1 MIVFEID
8 NVPYDAPE
16 NWETVDTVLK
26 RDRTFDG
33 ILATYDATVT
43 FYGAAYDYL
52 LSLKAQGFCSSALLE
67 VYRTDGYTPFIIA
80 QGRIFIADCEFKEAV
95 KGVVCKIKDDTFFAK
110 INSNKSIKTI
120 PSGNISKNGS
130 EITPAQAY
138 EVLMYDLSD
147 TTLSR
152 TIYSVRVYEAFR
164 WYVDFMTNGTLQ
176 FQSDSFNYG
185 GEYAGL
191 CITVGSKF
199 SSPIF
204 ANYNTSTP
212 PLTAFSFED
221 LYKEVKKKIPICFVI
236 ENPFTNPV
244 FRIETIDYLE
254 GNASALTFTDIDA
267 ITTKFD
273 VQRLY
278 SAINVGSKTL
288 NTGVWLDFPEN
299 INFVGF
305 KEEEFFTVGECSI
318 NNTLDLVSDWVIS
331 SNCIQD
337 ALQGSQDYNSD
348 LFLLD
353 TIVTDAANHDGR
365 SNNTDYLDTGFFYYN
380 ELLSNY
386 ATLNR
391 NNGGFPSSLARNYNE
406 SVDATFQAVTT
417 GVSISGSNNSILY
430 TGIFNDETFDNGN
443 NYDTTTYRF
452 TAPFT
457 NVFKFSVRVRFDIQ
471 TFIRPG
477 TGSPYILAR
486 LFFRVYD
493 SSNVLRQDFTLKTT
507 PIWSANVYNMTGNLS
522 VVMNQGDYAKVSL
535 LLSPDNTIFSGD
547 ITVLNTYFS
556 CVSTGDGSGLIE
568 VVDSDNY
575 DVTTHEFNYPLTAE
589 QFETIIDSPVDS
601 FEFYS
606 TIDNRRVGRLE
617 DIKFNY
623 NTNLATIKLSSKNSN
638 E

>member
-67 VYRTDGYTPFIIA
+67 VYRTDGYTPTIIA

-110 INSNKSIKTI
+110 INSNKGIKTI
-120 PSGNISKNGS
+120 PSGNLSKNGS
-130 EITPAQAY
+130 TITPAQAY
-138 EVLMYDLSD
+138 DVLMYDLSN
-147 TTLSR
+147 TSLSR

-164 WYVDFMTNGTLQ
+164 WFIDFMTNGTLQ

-204 ANYNTSTP
+204 AQYNTSTP

-236 ENPFTNPV
+236 EDPFTNPV

-254 GNASALTFTDIDA
+254 GNPSAVSFTDIDA

-278 SAINVGSKTL
+278 SNIKVGSKTL
-288 NTGVWLDFPEN
+288 NAGVWLDFPEN

-305 KEEEFFTVGECSI
+305 KEEDFFTVGECSI

-331 SNCIQD
+331 SNVIQD
-337 ALQGSQDYNSD
+337 ALQGSQEYDSD

-353 TIVTDAANHDGR
+353 TLVTDAANHDGR
-365 SNNTDYLDTGFFYYN
+365 SNNTDYLDVGFFYYN

-386 ATLNR
+386 QTLNR
-391 NNGGFPSSLARNYNE
+391 NNGGFPSSLARNYNDN
-406 SVDATFQAVTT
+406 VDATFQAVTT
-417 GVSISGSNNSILY
+417 GQGIGGSTFPITYASI
-430 TGIFNDETFDNGN
+430 FDAETFDNGN
-443 NYDTTTYRF
+443 NYNIANYRF
-452 TAPFT
+452 TAPDT
-457 NVFKFSVRVRFDIQ
+457 NVYKFDLQVRFNIQ
-471 TFIRPG
+471 TLTTSGF
-477 TGSPYILAR
+477 GSPIISTT
-486 LFFRVYD
+486 LFIKIYD
-493 SSNVLRQDFTLKTT
+493 SSNVLRQDIALISRIIFSTNNYR
-507 PIWSANVYNMTGNLS
+507 IQGIRAI
-522 VVMNQGDYAKVSL
+522 VMNQGDYAIASIRFVPGNS
-535 LLSPDNTIFSGD
+535 TFTG
-547 ITVLNTYFS
+547 TVLVPNTYFS
-556 CVSTGDGSGLIE
+556 CVSTGSGSGLVD

-606 TIDNRRVGRLE
+606 NANNKRIGRLD

-623 NTNLATIKLSSKNSN
+623 NTNLATIKLTSKNSN
-638 E
+638 Q

>member
-26 RDRTFDG
+26 RDRSFDG
-33 ILATYDATVT
+33 ILASYEATVT

-67 VYRTDGYTPFIIA
+67 VYRTDGYTPVIIA
-80 QGRIFIADCEFKEAV
+80 QGRIFIADCEFKEAQ
-95 KGVVCKIKDDTFFAK
+95 KGVLCKIKDDTFFAK

-138 EVLMYDLSD
+138 DVLMYDLSD

-164 WYVDFMTNGTLQ
+164 WYIDFMTNGTLQ

-185 GEYAGL
+185 GEYEGL
-191 CITVGSKF
+191 CITIGSKF

-221 LYKEVKKKIPICFVI
+221 LYKEIKKKIPICFVI

-254 GNASALTFTDIDA
+254 GNPSAVSFTDIDS
-267 ITTKFD
+267 ILTKFD

-278 SAINVGSKTL
+278 SVIKVGSKTL

-318 NNTLDLVSDWVIS
+318 NNVLDLVSDWVIS
-331 SNCIQD
+331 SNVIQD
-337 ALQGSQDYNSD
+337 ALQGSQDYDSD

-380 ELLSNY
+380 ELLSNFQ
-386 ATLNR
+386 TINR

-406 SVDATFQAVTT
+406 DVDATFQAVTT
-417 GVSISGSNNSILY
+417 GASISA
-430 TGIFNDETFDNGN
+430 TGNYATIFDAETYDNGN
-443 NYDTTTYRF
+443 NFNTATYRF

-457 NVFKFSVRVRFDIQ
+457 NVYKFDLQVIFDLQ
-471 TFIRPG
+471 TLVAPPLGGVNVVNAVLKI
-477 TGSPYILAR
+477 
-486 LFFRVYD
+486 RVYD
-493 SSNVLRQDFTLKTT
+493 SGNVLRQDITMDTT
-507 PIWSANVYNMTGNLS
+507 SMFATNVYTYQGNRS
-522 VVMNQGDYAKVSL
+522 IVMNQNDYAIASVTFSKFGGS
-535 LLSPDNTIFSGD
+535 FSGD
-547 ITVLNTYFS
+547 ILVPNTYFR
-556 CVSTGDGSGLIE
+556 CVSTGDGSGLIQ

-606 TIDNRRVGRLE
+606 TTENIRVGRLE

-638 E
+638 T

>member
-33 ILATYDATVT
+33 ILASYDATVT

-67 VYRTDGYTPFIIA
+67 VYRTDGYTPQIIA
-80 QGRIFIADCEFKEAV
+80 QGRIFIADCEFKEAQ
-95 KGVVCKIKDDTFFAK
+95 KGVLCKIKDDTFFAK
-110 INSNKSIKTI
+110 INSNKGIKTI
-120 PSGNISKNGS
+120 PSGNLSKNGG
-130 EITPAQAY
+130 EITPAQKY

-164 WYVDFMTNGTLQ
+164 WYIDFMTNGTLQ
-176 FQSDSFNYG
+176 FQSDSFNYLG
-185 GEYAGL
+185 KYEGL

-199 SSPIF
+199 SSPTF

-236 ENPFTNPV
+236 EDPFTNPV

-254 GNASALTFTDIDA
+254 GNPSAVSFTDIDS

-278 SAINVGSKTL
+278 SAIKVGSKTL

-318 NNTLDLVSDWVIS
+318 NNVLDLVSDWVIS
-331 SNCIQD
+331 SNVIQD
-337 ALQGSQDYNSD
+337 ALQGSQDYDSD

-353 TIVTDAANHDGR
+353 TQVIDSATHYGR
-365 SNNTDYLDTGFFYYN
+365 SINTDYLDIGFFYYN
-380 ELLSNY
+380 ELLSNFQ
-386 ATLNR
+386 TINR
-391 NNGGFPSSLARNYNE
+391 NNGGFPSSLARNYNDN
-406 SVDATFQAVTT
+406 VDATFQAVTT
-417 GVSISGSNNSILY
+417 GASISA
-430 TGIFNDETFDNGN
+430 TGNYATIFDAETFDNGN
-443 NYDTTTYRF
+443 NYNTANYRF
-452 TAPFT
+452 TAPDT
-457 NVFKFSVRVRFDIQ
+457 NVYKFDTQIIFDLQSI
-471 TFIRPG
+471 TPPAFGLGAVTALLLIR
-477 TGSPYILAR
+477 I
-486 LFFRVYD
+486 YD
-493 SSNVLRQDFTLKTT
+493 SSNVLRQDVTLNYF
-507 PIWSANVYNMTGNLS
+507 IMFSVNVYTIGN
-522 VVMNQGDYAKVSL
+522 VKAIVMNQGDYAIASVSFN
-535 LLSPDNTIFSGD
+535 SGSASFNGD
-547 ITVLNTYFS
+547 ILVPNTYFS
-556 CVSTGDGSGLIE
+556 CVSTGNGSGLIE

-606 TIDNRRVGRLE
+606 TADNRRVGRLD

-638 E
+638 T

>member
-26 RDRTFDG
+26 RDKTFDG

-67 VYRTDGYTPFIIA
+67 VYRTDGYTPSIIA

-110 INSNKSIKTI
+110 INSNKGIRTI
-120 PSGNISKNGS
+120 PSGNLSKNGS
-130 EITPAQAY
+130 TITPAQKY
-138 EVLMYDLSD
+138 EVLMYDLSN
-147 TTLSR
+147 TSLSR

-164 WYVDFMTNGTLQ
+164 WFIDFMTNGTLQ
-176 FQSDSFNYG
+176 FQSDSFNYD
-185 GEYAGL
+185 GEYEGL

-204 ANYNTSTP
+204 DRYNTSTP

-221 LYKEVKKKIPICFVI
+221 LYKEIKKKIPICFVI
-236 ENPFTNPV
+236 ENPFTNPI
-244 FRIETIDYLE
+244 FRLETIEYLE
-254 GNASALTFTDIDA
+254 GNQSPLQFTDIDS

-278 SAINVGSKTL
+278 SAIKVGSKTL
-288 NTGVWLDFPEN
+288 NSGAWLDFFEN

-318 NNTLDLVSDWVIS
+318 NNVLDLVSDWVIS
-331 SNCIQD
+331 SNVIQD
-337 ALQGSQDYNSD
+337 ALQGSQEYDSD

-353 TIVTDAANHDGR
+353 TLVINSATHYGR
-365 SNNTDYLDTGFFYYN
+365 TINTNYLETGFFYYN

-386 ATLNR
+386 QTINR
-391 NNGGFPSSLARNYNE
+391 NNGGFPSSLARNYN
-406 SVDATFQAVTT
+406 DNDNGTFQAVTS
-417 GVSISGSNNSILY
+417 GLSIGSSNVPITY
-430 TGIFNDETFDNGN
+430 DTIFDVETFDNGGN
-443 NYDTTTYRF
+443 FDPTNYRYTAADTDIY
-452 TAPFT
+452 
-457 NVFKFSVRVRFDIQ
+457 KFDLQVSFQIQ
-471 TFIRPG
+471 TLGSVGNPAIAVGLFIQ
-477 TGSPYILAR
+477 
-486 LFFRVYD
+486 LFN
-493 SSNVLRQDFTLKTT
+493 SSNVLRENIFFKVFE
-507 PIWSANVYNMTGNLS
+507 IFS
-522 VVMNQGDYAKVSL
+522 VNTYTIQGIKAIVMNQGDYAIASL
-535 LLSPDNTIFSGD
+535 RFVPPNSTFTGD
-547 ITVLNTYFS
+547 ILVPNTYFS
-556 CVSTGDGSGLIE
+556 CVSTGAGSGLVEI
-568 VVDSDNY
+568 VDSDNY

-606 TIDNRRVGRLE
+606 NVNNKRIGRLD

-623 NTNLATIKLSSKNSN
+623 NTNLATIKLTSKNSN
-638 E
+638 L

>member
-16 NWETVDTVLK
+16 NWESVDTVLK
-26 RDRTFDG
+26 RDRAFDG
-33 ILATYDATVT
+33 ILASYEATVT

-67 VYRTDGYTPFIIA
+67 VYRTDGYTPQIIA
-80 QGRIFIADCEFKEAV
+80 QGRIFIADCEFKEAQ
-95 KGVVCKIKDDTFFAK
+95 KGVLCKIKDDTFFAK
-110 INSNKSIKTI
+110 INSNKGIKTI

-164 WYVDFMTNGTLQ
+164 WFIDFMTNGTLQ
-176 FQSDSFNYG
+176 FQSDSFNYD
-185 GEYAGL
+185 GEYEGL

-199 SSPIF
+199 SSPTF

-236 ENPFTNPV
+236 ENPFTNPI
-244 FRIETIDYLE
+244 FRIETIDYLQ
-254 GNASALTFTDIDA
+254 GNPSPLQFTDIDS
-267 ITTKFD
+267 ILTKFD

-278 SAINVGSKTL
+278 SAIKVGSKTL
-288 NTGVWLDFPEN
+288 NTGVLLDFPEN

-318 NNTLDLVSDWVIS
+318 NNVLDLVSDWVIS
-331 SNCIQD
+331 SNVIQD
-337 ALQGSQDYNSD
+337 ALQGSQDYDSD

-365 SNNTDYLDTGFFYYN
+365 SNNTDYLDVGFFYYN

-391 NNGGFPSSLARNYNE
+391 NNGGFPSSLAINYNE

-417 GVSISGSNNSILY
+417 GATLTPTVTSI
-430 TGIFNDETFDNGN
+430 IFDVETYDNGN
-443 NYDTTTYRF
+443 NFDPTTGRF

-457 NVFKFSVRVRFDIQ
+457 NVYKFESRIIFELVSLVPPSFGSSFVR
-471 TFIRPG
+471 G
-477 TGSPYILAR
+477 ILR
-486 LFFRVYD
+486 FRVKDSAGVTYQDVYLDTIDMYD
-493 SSNVLRQDFTLKTT
+493 LK
-507 PIWSANVYNMTGNLS
+507 VYYFNGNIT
-522 VVMNQGDYAKVSL
+522 VTMNQGDEAFVSL
-535 LLSPDNTIFSGD
+535 NFLNFADDFSGD
-547 ITVLNTYFS
+547 VLIPNTFFR
-556 CVSTGDGSGLIE
+556 CVSNGDGSGLIE
-568 VVDSDNY
+568 LVDSNNY

-606 TIDNRRVGRLE
+606 TTENIRVGRLE

-638 E
+638 T

>member
-1 MIVFEID
+1 MLVFEID

-52 LSLKAQGFCSSALLE
+52 VSLKAQGFCSSALLE
-67 VYRTDGYTPFIIA
+67 VYRTDGYTPTIIA
-80 QGRIFIADCEFKEAV
+80 QGRIFIADCEFREAV

-110 INSNKSIKTI
+110 INSNKGIKTI
-120 PSGNISKNGS
+120 PSGNLSKNGS
-130 EITPAQAY
+130 TITPAQAY
-138 EVLMYDLSD
+138 DVLMYDLSD
-147 TTLSR
+147 TSLSR

-164 WYVDFMTNGTLQ
+164 WYVDFMTNGTLA

-185 GEYAGL
+185 GEYEGL

-199 SSPIF
+199 SSAIF

-236 ENPFTNPV
+236 EDPFTNPV
-244 FRIETIDYLE
+244 FRIETIEYLE
-254 GNASALTFTDIDA
+254 GNPSALTFTDIDA

-278 SAINVGSKTL
+278 SEIKVGSKTL

-305 KEEEFFTVGECSI
+305 KEENFFTVGECSI

-331 SNCIQD
+331 SNVIQD
-337 ALQGSQDYNSD
+337 ALQGSQEYDSD

-353 TIVTDAANHDGR
+353 TQVTDAANHDGR
-365 SNNTDYLDTGFFYYN
+365 SINTDYLDTGFFYYN
-380 ELLSNY
+380 ELLSNFQ
-386 ATLNR
+386 TLNR
-391 NNGGFPSSLARNYNE
+391 NNGGFPSSLARNFNADT
-406 SVDATFQAVTT
+406 DATFQAVTT
-417 GVSISGSNNSILY
+417 GLSVSA
-430 TGIFNDETFDNGN
+430 TGNIATIFDAETFDNGN
-443 NYDTTTYRF
+443 NYNIATYRF

-457 NVFKFSVRVRFDIQ
+457 NVFKFDLQVIFDLQ
-471 TFIRPG
+471 TIVAPPSGGVNVVNAVLKIR
-477 TGSPYILAR
+477 I
-486 LFFRVYD
+486 YD
-493 SSNVLRQDFTLKTT
+493 SGNVLRQDITMDTT
-507 PIWSANVYNMTGNLS
+507 SMFAVNVYTYQGVRS
-522 VVMNQGDYAKVSL
+522 IVMNQNDYAIASVTFSKAGAS
-535 LLSPDNTIFSGD
+535 FSGD
-547 ITVLNTYFS
+547 ILVPNTYFS
-556 CVSTGDGSGLIE
+556 CVSTGDGSSLIE
-568 VVDSDNY
+568 IVDSDNY

-606 TIDNRRVGRLE
+606 NANNKRIGRLD

-623 NTNLATIKLSSKNSN
+623 NTNLATIKLTSKNSN
-638 E
+638 Q

>member
-67 VYRTDGYTPFIIA
+67 VYRTDGYTPTIIA
-80 QGRIFIADCEFKEAV
+80 QGRIFIADCEFKEAQ

-110 INSNKSIKTI
+110 INSNKGIKTI
-120 PSGNISKNGS
+120 PSGNLSKNGS
-130 EITPAQAY
+130 TITPAQAY
-138 EVLMYDLSD
+138 DVLMYDLSN
-147 TTLSR
+147 TSLSR

-164 WYVDFMTNGTLQ
+164 WFIDFMTNGTLQ

-185 GEYAGL
+185 GEYEGL

-204 ANYNTSTP
+204 AQYNTSTP

-221 LYKEVKKKIPICFVI
+221 LYKEIKKKIPICFVI
-236 ENPFTNPV
+236 QDPFTNPV
-244 FRIETIDYLE
+244 FRIETIEYLE
-254 GNASALTFTDIDA
+254 GNPSAVSFTDIDA

-278 SAINVGSKTL
+278 SNIKVGSKTL
-288 NTGVWLDFPEN
+288 NSGAGLDFPEL

-305 KEEEFFTVGECSI
+305 KEEDFFTVGECSI
-318 NNTLDLVSDWVIS
+318 NNTLDLVSDWLIS
-331 SNCIQD
+331 SNVIQF
-337 ALQGSQDYNSD
+337 ALAGNQDYDGD

-353 TIVTDAANHDGR
+353 TLVTDAANHDGR
-365 SNNTDYLDTGFFYYN
+365 SINTDYLDTGFFYYN

-386 ATLNR
+386 QTLNR
-391 NNGGFPSSLARNYNE
+391 NNGGFPSSLARNFNADT
-406 SVDATFQAVTT
+406 DATFQAVTT
-417 GVSISGSNNSILY
+417 GLSVSA
-430 TGIFNDETFDNGN
+430 TGNFATIFDAETFDNGN
-443 NYDTTTYRF
+443 NYNITTYSF

-457 NVFKFSVRVRFDIQ
+457 NVFKFDLQVIFDLQ
-471 TFIRPG
+471 TIVAPPLGGVNVVNAVLKIR
-477 TGSPYILAR
+477 I
-486 LFFRVYD
+486 YD
-493 SSNVLRQDFTLKTT
+493 SGNVLRQDITIDTT
-507 PIWSANVYNMTGNLS
+507 SMFAVNVYTYQGVRS
-522 VVMNQGDYAKVSL
+522 IVMNQDDYAIASVTFSKAGGS
-535 LLSPDNTIFSGD
+535 FSGD
-547 ITVLNTYFS
+547 VLVPNTYFS
-556 CVSTGDGSGLIE
+556 CVSTGNGSGLVE

-606 TIDNRRVGRLE
+606 NINNKRIGRLD

-623 NTNLATIKLSSKNSN
+623 NTNLATIKLTSKNSN
-638 E
+638 Q

>member
-1 MIVFEID
+1 MLVFEID

-67 VYRTDGYTPFIIA
+67 VYRTDGYTPSIIA
-80 QGRIFIADCEFKEAV
+80 QGRIFIADCEFREAV

-110 INSNKSIKTI
+110 INSNKGIKTI
-120 PSGNISKNGS
+120 PSVNLSKNGS
-130 EITPAQAY
+130 TITPAQAY
-138 EVLMYDLSD
+138 DVLMYDLSD
-147 TTLSR
+147 TSLSR

-185 GEYAGL
+185 GEYEGL

-204 ANYNTSTP
+204 DNYNTSTP

-236 ENPFTNPV
+236 QDPFTNPV

-254 GNASALTFTDIDA
+254 GNPSALTFTDIDA

-278 SAINVGSKTL
+278 SSIKVGSKTL
-288 NTGVWLDFPEN
+288 NTSTFLNFPEN

-331 SNCIQD
+331 SNCIEH
-337 ALQGSQDYNSD
+337 ALAGNQDYDGD
-348 LFLLD
+348 LFLLN
-353 TIVTDAANHDGR
+353 TLVTDAANHDGR
-365 SNNTDYLDTGFFYYN
+365 SINTDYLDTGFFYYN
-380 ELLSNY
+380 ELLSNFQ
-386 ATLNR
+386 TLNR
-391 NNGGFPSSLARNYNE
+391 NNGGFPSSLARNFNADT
-406 SVDATFQAVTT
+406 DATFQAVTT
-417 GVSISGSNNSILY
+417 GLSVSA
-430 TGIFNDETFDNGN
+430 TGNFATIFDAETFDNGN
-443 NYDTTTYRF
+443 NYNIGTYRF

-457 NVFKFSVRVRFDIQ
+457 NVFKFDLQVIFDLQ
-471 TFIRPG
+471 TIVAPPLGGVNVVNAVLKIR
-477 TGSPYILAR
+477 I
-486 LFFRVYD
+486 YD
-493 SSNVLRQDFTLKTT
+493 SGNVLRQDITMDTT
-507 PIWSANVYNMTGNLS
+507 SMFAVNVYTYQGVRS
-522 VVMNQGDYAKVSL
+522 IVMNQNDYAIASVTFSKAGGS
-535 LLSPDNTIFSGD
+535 FSGD
-547 ITVLNTYFS
+547 VLVPNTYFS
-556 CVSTGDGSGLIE
+556 CVSTGDGSSLIE
-568 VVDSDNY
+568 IVDSDNY

-606 TIDNRRVGRLE
+606 NANNKRIGRLD

-623 NTNLATIKLSSKNSN
+623 NTNLATIKLTSKNSN
-638 E
+638 L

>member
-1 MIVFEID
+1 MIVFQID

-33 ILATYDATVT
+33 ILASYDATVT

-67 VYRTDGYTPFIIA
+67 VYRTDGYTPQIIA
-80 QGRIFIADCEFKEAV
+80 QGRIFIADCEFKEAQ
-95 KGVVCKIKDDTFFAK
+95 KGVLCKIKDDTFFAK
-110 INSNKSIKTI
+110 INSNKGIKTI
-120 PSGNISKNGS
+120 PSGNISKNGG

-138 EVLMYDLSD
+138 EVLMYGLGNTS
-147 TTLSR
+147 LSR

-164 WYVDFMTNGTLQ
+164 WFIDFMTNGTLQ

-185 GEYAGL
+185 GEYEGL

-199 SSPIF
+199 SSPTF

-236 ENPFTNPV
+236 EDPFTNPV

-254 GNASALTFTDIDA
+254 GNPSAVSFTDIDS

-278 SAINVGSKTL
+278 SAIKVGSKTL

-380 ELLSNY
+380 ELLSNFQ
-386 ATLNR
+386 TINR
-391 NNGGFPSSLARNYNE
+391 NNGGFPSSLARNYNDN
-406 SVDATFQAVTT
+406 VDATFQAVTT
-417 GVSISGSNNSILY
+417 GISVTA
-430 TGIFNDETFDNGN
+430 TGNYAAIFDAETYDNGN
-443 NYDTTTYRF
+443 NFDTVTYRF
-452 TAPFT
+452 TAPDT
-457 NVFKFSVRVRFDIQ
+457 NVYKFDLQVIFDLQ
-471 TFIRPG
+471 TIVAPPLG
-477 TGSPYILAR
+477 GVNVVNAVLKI
-486 LFFRVYD
+486 RVYD
-493 SSNVLRQDFTLKTT
+493 SGSVLRQDITMDTTSMFT
-507 PIWSANVYNMTGNLS
+507 PNVFTFQGIKSL
-522 VVMNQGDYAKVSL
+522 VMNQDDYAIASVTFSKSAG
-535 LLSPDNTIFSGD
+535 SFSGD
-547 ITVLNTYFS
+547 ILVPNTYFS
-556 CVSTGDGSGLIE
+556 CVSTGAGSGLVE

-589 QFETIIDSPVDS
+589 QFESIIDSPIDS

-606 TIDNRRVGRLE
+606 QNNNIRIGRLD

-623 NTNLATIKLSSKNSN
+623 NTNLATVKLTSKNSTT
-638 E
+638 